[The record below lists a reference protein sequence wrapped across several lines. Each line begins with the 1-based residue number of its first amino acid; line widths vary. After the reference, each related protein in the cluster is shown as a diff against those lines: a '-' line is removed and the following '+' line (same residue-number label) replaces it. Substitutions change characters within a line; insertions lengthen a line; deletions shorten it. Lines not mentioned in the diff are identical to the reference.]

1 MKVLVTRPI
10 PEPAAARLHAEPGI
24 RATVLEEDAALE
36 RAVLLEAV
44 SQADVILSL
53 LTERM
58 DAELFDRS
66 PDLRMVANMAVG
78 FDNVDIDAAAAR
90 GIWVTNTPGVL
101 DGATADLAMALLL
114 AAARR
119 LPEAERFLRAGRYRR
134 WGPMLLCGQEVH
146 GRTLGILGMG
156 RIGEAV
162 ARRARLGF
170 GMQILYWD
178 ERVRPD
184 LERELGVRRT
194 DLDTLLG
201 AADFVSIHLPLTE
214 STAGLID
221 ADRLARMKP
230 TAVFVNT
237 ARGPI
242 VDEAAL
248 AAALRSGG
256 IWAAGLDVFERE
268 PEVHPGLLELD
279 NAVLLPHIASASIPT
294 RLAMAELAVDNVL
307 ALHRGE
313 PPLTPVVRGVVHAA
327 P

>member
-1 MKVLVTRPI
+1 MKLLVTRPI
-10 PEPAAARLHAEPGI
+10 PEEAVARLRAEPGVD
-24 RATVLEEDAALE
+24 TTMLEEDAAMD
-36 RAVLLEAV
+36 RGLLLDAAAD
-44 SQADVILSL
+44 ADVILAL

-58 DAELFDRS
+58 DGEVFDRS

-78 FDNVDIDAAAAR
+78 FDNVDIDEAAAR

-101 DGATADLAMALLL
+101 DGATADLAVALLL

-119 LPEAERFLRAGRYRR
+119 LPESERFLRAGRYKR

-170 GMQILYWD
+170 GMEIIYWD
-178 ERVRPD
+178 ERGRAD
-184 LERELGVRRT
+184 LEEELGVRRT

-214 STAGLID
+214 GTAGLID
-221 ADRLARMKP
+221 AERLGRMKP
-230 TAVFVNT
+230 TAVLVNT

-242 VDEAAL
+242 VDEGAL
-248 AAALRSGG
+248 AAALRSGA

-268 PEVHPGLLELD
+268 PEVHPDLIELE

-294 RLAMAELAVDNVL
+294 RLAMAELAVSNVL

-313 PPLTPVVRGVVHAA
+313 DPPTPVVRGTR
-327 P
+327 

>member
-10 PEPAAARLHAEPGI
+10 PAPAVERLQAERGIEARMLK
-24 RATVLEEDAALE
+24 EDAALD
-36 RAVLLEAV
+36 RATLLDAAGD
-44 SQADVILSL
+44 ADVILAL

-58 DAELFDRS
+58 DAELFDRAS
-66 PDLRMVANMAVG
+66 NLRLVANMAVG
-78 FDNVDIDAAAAR
+78 FDNVDIAAAAAR

-134 WGPMLLCGQEVH
+134 WGPMLLTGQEVH

-162 ARRARLGF
+162 ARRARFGF
-170 GMQILYWD
+170 DMEILYWD
-178 ERVRPD
+178 ERGRPD
-184 LERELGVRRT
+184 LEREFGVRRC
-194 DLDTLLG
+194 DLNELLR

-214 STAGLID
+214 GTTGLIGED
-221 ADRLARMKP
+221 ELARMKP
-230 TAVFVNT
+230 TAVLVNT

-248 AAALRSGG
+248 VAALRSGV

-268 PEVHPGLLELD
+268 PEVHPDLLELD

-294 RLAMAELAVDNVL
+294 RLAMAQLAVDNVL

-313 PPLTPVVRGVVHAA
+313 EPPTPVVRGRR
-327 P
+327 

>member
-1 MKVLVTRPI
+1 MRLLVTRPI
-10 PEPAAARLHAEPGI
+10 PDQAAERLRAEPGVE
-24 RATVLEEDAALE
+24 ATVLEDDAAMD
-36 RAVLLEAV
+36 RAVLLGAA
-44 SQADVILSL
+44 SQADAILSL

-58 DAELFDRS
+58 DAELFDRA
-66 PDLRMVANMAVG
+66 PGLRMVANMAVG

-170 GMQILYWD
+170 GMEILYWD

-184 LERELGVRRT
+184 LKRELDVRRT
-194 DLDTLLG
+194 DLDTLLDT
-201 AADFVSIHLPLTE
+201 ADFVSIHLPLTTD
-214 STAGLID
+214 TAGLID
-221 ADRLARMKP
+221 ACRLARMKP
-230 TAVFVNT
+230 TAVLVNT

-248 AAALRSGG
+248 AAALRSGV

-268 PEVHPGLLELD
+268 PEVCPDLLELD
-279 NAVLLPHIASASIPT
+279 NAVLLPHVASASIPT
-294 RLAMAELAVDNVL
+294 RLAMAQLAADNIL

-313 PPLTPVVRGVVHAA
+313 IPPTPVVRGTR
-327 P
+327 

>member
-1 MKVLVTRPI
+1 MKLLVTRPI
-10 PEPAAARLHAEPGI
+10 PAEAEARLRAEPGVET
-24 RATVLEEDAALE
+24 TVLEEDAALD
-36 RAVLLEAV
+36 RAVLLEAA
-44 SQADVILSL
+44 SQADVILAL

-66 PDLRMVANMAVG
+66 PRLRMVANMAVG
-78 FDNVDIDAAAAR
+78 FDNVDTRAASAR

-114 AAARR
+114 ATARR
-119 LPEAERFLRAGRYRR
+119 LPESERFLRAGRYER

-170 GMQILYWD
+170 GMELLYWD
-178 ERVRPD
+178 ERGRPD
-184 LERELGVRRT
+184 LEQELGARRT
-194 DLDTLLG
+194 DLETLLG
-201 AADFVSIHLPLTE
+201 ASDFVSIHLPLTE
-214 STAGLID
+214 GTTGLID
-221 ADRLARMKP
+221 AERLARMKP
-230 TAVFVNT
+230 TAVLVNT

-242 VDEAAL
+242 VEEAAL
-248 AAALRSGG
+248 AAALRSGA

-268 PEVHPGLLELD
+268 PEVHPDLLELD

-294 RLAMAELAVDNVL
+294 RLAMADLAASNIL

-313 PPLTPVVRGVVHAA
+313 EPPTPVVRGTR
-327 P
+327 

>member
-1 MKVLVTRPI
+1 MKLLVTRPI
-10 PEPAAARLHAEPGI
+10 PDQAAARLRAEPGVE
-24 RATVLEEDAALE
+24 ATVLEEDAALE
-36 RAVLLEAV
+36 RVVLLEAA
-44 SQADVILSL
+44 SQADAILSL

-58 DAELFDRS
+58 DAELFDRA
-66 PDLRMVANMAVG
+66 PGLRMVANMAVG

-170 GMQILYWD
+170 GMEILYWD
-178 ERVRPD
+178 ERSRPD
-184 LERELGVRRT
+184 LERELDVRRT

-201 AADFVSIHLPLTE
+201 AADFVSIHLPLTTD
-214 STAGLID
+214 TAGLID
-221 ADRLARMKP
+221 ACRLARMKP
-230 TAVFVNT
+230 TAVLVNT

-248 AAALRSGG
+248 ASALRSGV

-268 PEVHPGLLELD
+268 PEVCPDLLELD
-279 NAVLLPHIASASIPT
+279 NAVLLPHVASASIPT
-294 RLAMAELAVDNVL
+294 RLAMAQLAADNIL

-313 PPLTPVVRGVVHAA
+313 IPPTPVVRGTR
-327 P
+327 

>member
-10 PEPAAARLHAEPGI
+10 PAEAVARLRAEPGI
-24 RATVLEEDAALE
+24 DAVVLEEDAAMD
-36 RAVLLEAV
+36 RAVLLDAV
-44 SQADVILSL
+44 ADADVVLAL
-53 LTERM
+53 LTERV
-58 DAELFDRS
+58 DAELFDRA
-66 PDLRMVANMAVG
+66 PALRMVANMAVG
-78 FDNVDIDAAAAR
+78 FDNVVIAAAEAR

-146 GRTLGILGMG
+146 GSTLGILGMG

-170 GMQILYWD
+170 GMDVLYWD
-178 ERVRPD
+178 ERGRAD
-184 LERELGVRRT
+184 LEGELGVRRT
-194 DLDTLLG
+194 ELPELLEVS
-201 AADFVSIHLPLTE
+201 DFVSIHLPLTDG
-214 STAGLID
+214 TRGLIG
-221 ADRLARMKP
+221 ADELARMKP
-230 TAVFVNT
+230 TAVLVNT

-248 AAALRSGG
+248 ARALRSGT
-256 IWAAGLDVFERE
+256 IRAAGLDVFERE
-268 PEVHPGLLELD
+268 PEVHPDLLELD
-279 NAVLLPHIASASIPT
+279 NAVLLPHIASASVST

-313 PPLTPVVRGVVHAA
+313 APPTPVVVGTR
-327 P
+327 

>member
-1 MKVLVTRPI
+1 MKLLVTRPI
-10 PEPAAARLHAEPGI
+10 PEQAVARLRAEPGVKT
-24 RATVLEEDAALE
+24 TVLEEDVAMD
-36 RAVLLEAV
+36 RAVLLEAAAG
-44 SQADVILSL
+44 ADTILAL

-66 PDLRMVANMAVG
+66 PSLRMVANMAVG
-78 FDNVDIDAAAAR
+78 FDNVDVDAAAAR

-170 GMQILYWD
+170 GMEILYWD
-178 ERVRPD
+178 ERGRPD
-184 LERELGVRRT
+184 LEQELGARRT

-201 AADFVSIHLPLTE
+201 ASDFVSIHLPLTE
-214 STAGLID
+214 GTTGLID
-221 ADRLARMKP
+221 AERLAQMKP
-230 TAVFVNT
+230 TAVLVNT
-237 ARGPI
+237 ARGPV

-248 AAALRSGG
+248 AAALRSGA

-268 PEVHPGLLELD
+268 PEVHLDLLELD

-313 PPLTPVVRGVVHAA
+313 DPPTPVVRGTR
-327 P
+327 

>member
-1 MKVLVTRPI
+1 MKLLVTRPI
-10 PEPAAARLHAEPGI
+10 PEQAVARLRAEPGVET
-24 RATVLEEDAALE
+24 TVLEEDVAMD
-36 RAVLLEAV
+36 RAVLLEAAAG
-44 SQADVILSL
+44 ADTILAL

-66 PDLRMVANMAVG
+66 PSLRMVANMAVG
-78 FDNVDIDAAAAR
+78 FDNVDVEAAAAR

-170 GMQILYWD
+170 GMEILYWD
-178 ERVRPD
+178 ERGRPD
-184 LERELGVRRT
+184 LEQELGAGRT

-201 AADFVSIHLPLTE
+201 ASDFVSIHLPLTE
-214 STAGLID
+214 GTTGLID
-221 ADRLARMKP
+221 AERLAQMKP
-230 TAVFVNT
+230 TAVLVNT
-237 ARGPI
+237 ARGPV

-248 AAALRSGG
+248 AAALRSGA

-268 PEVHPGLLELD
+268 PEVHPDLLELD

-313 PPLTPVVRGVVHAA
+313 DPPTPVVRGTR
-327 P
+327 

>member
-1 MKVLVTRPI
+1 MKLLVTRPI
-10 PEPAAARLHAEPGI
+10 PEEAAARLRAEPGVD
-24 RATVLEEDAALE
+24 TTMLEEDAAMD
-36 RAVLLEAV
+36 RGLLLDAAAD
-44 SQADVILSL
+44 ADVILAL

-58 DAELFDRS
+58 DGEVFDRS

-78 FDNVDIDAAAAR
+78 FDNVDIDEAAAR

-101 DGATADLAMALLL
+101 DGATADLAVALLL

-119 LPEAERFLRAGRYRR
+119 LPESERFLRAGRYKR

-170 GMQILYWD
+170 GMEILYWD
-178 ERVRPD
+178 ERGRSD
-184 LERELGVRRT
+184 LEKELGVRRT

-214 STAGLID
+214 GTGGLID
-221 ADRLARMKP
+221 AERLGRMKP
-230 TAVFVNT
+230 TAVLVNT

-242 VDEAAL
+242 VDEGAL
-248 AAALRSGG
+248 AAALRSGA

-268 PEVHPGLLELD
+268 PEVHPDLIELD

-294 RLAMAELAVDNVL
+294 RLAMAELAVSNVL

-313 PPLTPVVRGVVHAA
+313 DPPTPVVRGTR
-327 P
+327 

>member
-1 MKVLVTRPI
+1 MKLLVTRPI
-10 PEPAAARLHAEPGI
+10 PEEAVARLRAEPGVDT
-24 RATVLEEDAALE
+24 TVLEEGAAQD
-36 RAVLLEAV
+36 RAVLLEAA
-44 SQADVILSL
+44 SQADVILAL
-53 LTERM
+53 LTEHM
-58 DAELFDRS
+58 DGEVFDRS

-78 FDNVDIDAAAAR
+78 FDNVDIDEAAKR

-119 LPEAERFLRAGRYRR
+119 LPESERFLRAGRYKR

-170 GMQILYWD
+170 GMEILYWD
-178 ERVRPD
+178 ERGRAD
-184 LERELGVRRT
+184 LEKELGVRRT

-214 STAGLID
+214 GTGGLID
-221 ADRLARMKP
+221 AERLGRMKP
-230 TAVFVNT
+230 TAVLVNT

-242 VDEAAL
+242 VDEGAL
-248 AAALRSGG
+248 AAALRSGA

-268 PEVHPGLLELD
+268 PEVHPDLIELD

-294 RLAMAELAVDNVL
+294 RLAMAELAASNIL
-307 ALHRGE
+307 ALPRGE
-313 PPLTPVVRGVVHAA
+313 APPTPVVRGTR
-327 P
+327 

>member
-1 MKVLVTRPI
+1 MKLLVTRPI
-10 PEPAAARLHAEPGI
+10 PEEAEARLRAEPGVET
-24 RATVLEEDAALE
+24 TVLDEDAAMD
-36 RAVLLEAV
+36 RAVLLEAA
-44 SQADVILSL
+44 SQADVILAL

-66 PDLRMVANMAVG
+66 PRLRMVANMAVG
-78 FDNVDIDAAAAR
+78 FDNVDIDAAR
-90 GIWVTNTPGVL
+90 KLGIWVTNTPGVL

-114 AAARR
+114 ATARR
-119 LPEAERFLRAGRYRR
+119 LPESERFLRAGRYKR

-170 GMQILYWD
+170 GMELLYWD
-178 ERVRPD
+178 ERGRPD
-184 LERELGVRRT
+184 LEQELGARRT
-194 DLDTLLG
+194 DLETLLG
-201 AADFVSIHLPLTE
+201 GSDFVSIHLPLTE
-214 STAGLID
+214 GTTGLID
-221 ADRLARMKP
+221 AERLARMKP
-230 TAVFVNT
+230 TAVLVNT

-248 AAALRSGG
+248 AAALRSGA

-268 PEVHPGLLELD
+268 PEVHPDLLELD

-294 RLAMAELAVDNVL
+294 RLAMADLAASNIL

-313 PPLTPVVRGVVHAA
+313 EPPTPVVRGTR
-327 P
+327 

>member
-1 MKVLVTRPI
+1 MKLLVTRPI
-10 PEPAAARLHAEPGI
+10 PDQATARLRAEPGVET
-24 RATVLEEDAALE
+24 TVLEEDTAMD
-36 RAVLLEAV
+36 RAVLLDEAAG
-44 SQADVILSL
+44 ADVILAL

-58 DAELFDRS
+58 DAELFDRAAN
-66 PDLRMVANMAVG
+66 LRMVANMAVG
-78 FDNVDIDAAAAR
+78 FDNVDTSAAAAR

-134 WGPMLLCGQEVH
+134 WGPMLLTGQEVH

-170 GMQILYWD
+170 GMEILYWD
-178 ERVRPD
+178 ERGRPD
-184 LERELGVRRT
+184 LEQELGVRRT
-194 DLDTLLG
+194 DLGTLLG
-201 AADFVSIHLPLTE
+201 SADFVSIHLPLTE
-214 STAGLID
+214 DTAGLID
-221 ADRLARMKP
+221 GARLARMKP
-230 TAVFVNT
+230 SAVLVNT

-248 AAALRSGG
+248 AAALRSGA

-268 PEVHPGLLELD
+268 PEVHADLLELD
-279 NAVLLPHIASASIPT
+279 SAVLLPHIASASIPT
-294 RLAMAELAVDNVL
+294 RLAMAQLAVDNVL

-313 PPLTPVVRGVVHAA
+313 DPPTPVVRGTR
-327 P
+327 

>member
-1 MKVLVTRPI
+1 MRI
-10 PEPAAARLHAEPGI
+10 PMTTLAALLAA
-24 RATVLEEDAALE
+24 VEDA
-36 RAVLLEAV
+36 
-44 SQADVILSL
+44 DVVLSL

-58 DAELFDRS
+58 DAELFDRA
-66 PDLRMVANMAVG
+66 PRLRMVANMAVG
-78 FDNVDIDAAAAR
+78 FDNVDIDAAAER
-90 GIWVTNTPGVL
+90 GLWVTNTPGVL

-134 WGPMLLCGQEVH
+134 WGPVLLCGQEVH

-162 ARRARLGF
+162 ARRARRGF
-170 GMQILYWD
+170 DMEILYWD
-178 ERVRPD
+178 ERARPN
-184 LERELGVRRT
+184 LEAELDARKT
-194 DLDTLLG
+194 DLDTLL
-201 AADFVSIHLPLTE
+201 AASDFVSIHLPLTE
-214 STAGLID
+214 GTAGLID

-230 TAVFVNT
+230 SAVLVNT

-268 PEVHPGLLELD
+268 PEVHPELLGLD

-294 RLAMAELAVDNVL
+294 RLAMAELAVSNVL
-307 ALHRGE
+307 ALYRGDE
-313 PPLTPVVRGVVHAA
+313 PPTPVVRGTR
-327 P
+327 

>member
-1 MKVLVTRPI
+1 MKLLVTRPI
-10 PEPAAARLHAEPGI
+10 PEEAVARLRAEPGVET
-24 RATVLEEDAALE
+24 TVLEEDAALD
-36 RAVLLEAV
+36 RAVLLEAA
-44 SQADVILSL
+44 SQADVILAL

-78 FDNVDIDAAAAR
+78 FDNVDIDAAEAR

-101 DGATADLAMALLL
+101 DGATADLAVALLL

-119 LPEAERFLRAGRYRR
+119 LPESERFLRAGKYKR

-170 GMQILYWD
+170 GMEILYWD
-178 ERVRPD
+178 ELGRPD
-184 LERELGVRRT
+184 LERELGARSS
-194 DLDTLLG
+194 DLDELLG
-201 AADFVSIHLPLTE
+201 ASDFVSIHLPLTE

-221 ADRLARMKP
+221 AERLGRMKR
-230 TAVFVNT
+230 TAVLVNT

-248 AAALRSGG
+248 AAALRSGA

-268 PEVHPGLLELD
+268 PEVHPELLDLD

-313 PPLTPVVRGVVHAA
+313 EPPTPVVRGTR
-327 P
+327 

>member
-10 PEPAAARLHAEPGI
+10 PEQAAARLLAEPGLET
-24 RATVLEEDAALE
+24 TVLEEDAALD
-36 RAVLLEAV
+36 RAVLLEKA
-44 SQADVILSL
+44 SGADVIVAL

-58 DAELFDRS
+58 DAELFDIS
-66 PDLRMVANMAVG
+66 PNLRMVANMAVG
-78 FDNVDIDAAAAR
+78 FDNVDTCAAAAR

-134 WGPMLLCGQEVH
+134 WGPMLLTGQEVH

-170 GMQILYWD
+170 GMEILYWD
-178 ERVRPD
+178 ERGRPD
-184 LERELGVRRT
+184 LQEELGVRRT

-214 STAGLID
+214 DTAGLID
-221 ADRLARMKP
+221 GARLARMKP
-230 TAVFVNT
+230 SAVLVNT

-248 AAALRSGG
+248 AAALRSGA

-268 PEVHPGLLELD
+268 PEVHPDLLGLD

-313 PPLTPVVRGVVHAA
+313 EPPTPVVRGR
-327 P
+327 

>member
-1 MKVLVTRPI
+1 MKLLVTRPI
-10 PEPAAARLHAEPGI
+10 PEPAVARLVAEPGVET
-24 RATVLEEDAALE
+24 TVLEEDAAMD
-36 RAVLLEAV
+36 RAVLLDEA
-44 SQADVILSL
+44 AGAEVILAL

-58 DAELFDRS
+58 DAELFDRAAN
-66 PDLRMVANMAVG
+66 LRMVANMAVG
-78 FDNVDIDAAAAR
+78 FDNVDTSAAAAR

-134 WGPMLLCGQEVH
+134 WGPMLLTGQEVH

-170 GMQILYWD
+170 DMEILYWD
-178 ERVRPD
+178 ERGRPD
-184 LERELGVRRT
+184 LEEELGVRRA
-194 DLDTLLG
+194 DLDNLLG
-201 AADFVSIHLPLTE
+201 VADFVSIHLPLTE
-214 STAGLID
+214 DTAGLID
-221 ADRLARMKP
+221 AARLARMKP
-230 TAVFVNT
+230 SAVLVNT

-248 AAALRSGG
+248 ATALRSGA

-268 PEVHPGLLELD
+268 PKVYPDLLELD

-294 RLAMAELAVDNVL
+294 RLAMAQLAVDNVL

-313 PPLTPVVRGVVHAA
+313 DPPTPVVRGTR
-327 P
+327 

>member
-1 MKVLVTRPI
+1 MKLLVTRPI
-10 PEPAAARLHAEPGI
+10 PEPAEARVRAEPGVE
-24 RATVLEEDAALE
+24 ATVLEEDAALD
-36 RAVLLEAV
+36 RAVLLHAA
-44 SQADVILSL
+44 SGADAILAL

-58 DAELFDRS
+58 NAELFDRS
-66 PDLRMVANMAVG
+66 PNLRMVANMAVG

-134 WGPMLLCGQEVH
+134 WGPLLLCGQEVH
-146 GRTLGILGMG
+146 GRTLGILGLG

-170 GMQILYWD
+170 SMEILYWD
-178 ERVRPD
+178 DRGRPD
-184 LERELGVRRT
+184 LEQELGARRT

-221 ADRLARMKP
+221 ADRLAQMKS
-230 TAVFVNT
+230 TAVLVNT
-237 ARGPI
+237 ARGPL

-268 PEVHPGLLELD
+268 PEVHPDLPGLD

-294 RLAMAELAVDNVL
+294 RLAMADLAVDNIL

-313 PPLTPVVRGVVHAA
+313 APPTPVVRGTR
-327 P
+327 

>member
-1 MKVLVTRPI
+1 MKLLVTRPI
-10 PEPAAARLHAEPGI
+10 PEQAVARLRAEPGVET
-24 RATVLEEDAALE
+24 TVLEEDVAMD
-36 RAVLLEAV
+36 RAVLLEAA
-44 SQADVILSL
+44 SRADVILAL
-53 LTERM
+53 LTEGM

-66 PDLRMVANMAVG
+66 PNLRMVANMAVG

-119 LPEAERFLRAGRYRR
+119 LPEAERFLRAGRYKR
-134 WGPMLLCGQEVH
+134 WGPILLCGQEVH

-170 GMQILYWD
+170 GMEILYWD
-178 ERVRPD
+178 ERGRPC

-194 DLDTLLG
+194 DLDALLG
-201 AADFVSIHLPLTE
+201 AADFVSIHLPLSE
-214 STAGLID
+214 GTAGLIN
-221 ADRLARMKP
+221 AERLARMKP
-230 TAVFVNT
+230 TAVLVNT

-248 AAALRSGG
+248 AAALRSGA

-268 PEVHPGLLELD
+268 PEVHPDLLELD

-294 RLAMAELAVDNVL
+294 RLAMAELAASNIL
-307 ALHRGE
+307 ALHRGDA
-313 PPLTPVVRGVVHAA
+313 PPTPVVRGTR
-327 P
+327 

>member
-1 MKVLVTRPI
+1 MKLLVTRPI
-10 PEPAAARLHAEPGI
+10 PEEAVARLRAEPGVDT
-24 RATVLEEDAALE
+24 TVLEEGAAQD
-36 RAVLLEAV
+36 RAVLLEAA
-44 SQADVILSL
+44 SQADVILAL
-53 LTERM
+53 LTEHM
-58 DAELFDRS
+58 DGEVFDRS

-78 FDNVDIDAAAAR
+78 FDNVDIDEAAKR

-119 LPEAERFLRAGRYRR
+119 LPESERFLRAGRYKR

-170 GMQILYWD
+170 GMEILYWD
-178 ERVRPD
+178 ERGRAD
-184 LERELGVRRT
+184 LEKELGVRRT

-214 STAGLID
+214 GTGGLID
-221 ADRLARMKP
+221 AERLGRMKP
-230 TAVFVNT
+230 TAVLVNT

-242 VDEAAL
+242 VDEGAL
-248 AAALRSGG
+248 AAALRSGA

-268 PEVHPGLLELD
+268 PEVHPDLIELD

-294 RLAMAELAVDNVL
+294 RLAMAELAASNIL

-313 PPLTPVVRGVVHAA
+313 DPPTPVVRGTR
-327 P
+327 

>member
-10 PEPAAARLHAEPGI
+10 PEEAAARLFAEPGVET
-24 RATVLEEDAALE
+24 TVLEEDAALD
-36 RAVLLEAV
+36 RAVLLEKAAG
-44 SQADVILSL
+44 ADVILAL

-58 DAELFDRS
+58 NAELFDVS
-66 PDLRMVANMAVG
+66 PNLRMVANMAVG
-78 FDNVDIDAAAAR
+78 FDNVDTEAAAAR

-134 WGPMLLCGQEVH
+134 WGPMLLTGQEVH

-170 GMQILYWD
+170 GMEILYWD
-178 ERVRPD
+178 ERGRPA
-184 LERELGVRRT
+184 LEAELGVRRT
-194 DLDTLLG
+194 DLDALLG

-214 STAGLID
+214 DTAGLID
-221 ADRLARMKP
+221 GDRLARMKP
-230 TAVFVNT
+230 SAVLVNT

-248 AAALRSGG
+248 AAALRSGVL
-256 IWAAGLDVFERE
+256 WAAGLDVFERE
-268 PEVHPGLLELD
+268 PEVHPDLLELD

-313 PPLTPVVRGVVHAA
+313 DPPTPVVRGSR
-327 P
+327 

>member
-1 MKVLVTRPI
+1 MKLLVTRPI
-10 PEPAAARLHAEPGI
+10 PEQVVARLRAEPGVET
-24 RATVLEEDAALE
+24 TVLEEDVAMD
-36 RAVLLEAV
+36 RAVLLEAAAN
-44 SQADVILSL
+44 ADTIVAL

-66 PDLRMVANMAVG
+66 PNLRMVANMAVG
-78 FDNVDIDAAAAR
+78 FDNVDVDAAAAR

-134 WGPMLLCGQEVH
+134 WGPMLLTGQEVH

-162 ARRARLGF
+162 ARRAQLGF
-170 GMQILYWD
+170 GMEILYWD
-178 ERVRPD
+178 ERGRPD
-184 LERELGVRRT
+184 LEQELGARRT

-201 AADFVSIHLPLTE
+201 ASDFVSIHLPLTE
-214 STAGLID
+214 GTTGLID
-221 ADRLARMKP
+221 AERLAQMKP
-230 TAVFVNT
+230 TAVLVNT
-237 ARGPI
+237 ARGPV

-248 AAALRSGG
+248 ALALRSGA

-268 PEVHPGLLELD
+268 PEVHPDLLELD

-313 PPLTPVVRGVVHAA
+313 DPPTPVVRGTR
-327 P
+327 

>member
-1 MKVLVTRPI
+1 MKLLVTRPI
-10 PEPAAARLHAEPGI
+10 PEPAVARLRAEPGVET
-24 RATVLEEDAALE
+24 TVFEDDVAMD
-36 RAVLLEAV
+36 RTVLLEAA
-44 SQADVILSL
+44 ADADAILAL

-58 DAELFDRS
+58 DEELFDRS
-66 PDLRMVANMAVG
+66 PHLRMVANMAVG

-119 LPEAERFLRAGRYRR
+119 LPEAERFLRAGSYRR

-162 ARRARLGF
+162 ARRARFGF
-170 GMQILYWD
+170 DMEILYWD
-178 ERVRPD
+178 ERARPE
-184 LERELGVRRT
+184 LEAELGARRT
-194 DLDTLLG
+194 DLDQLLG
-201 AADFVSIHLPLTE
+201 AADFVSLHLPLTE
-214 STAGLID
+214 GTSGLID
-221 ADRLARMKP
+221 AERLARMKS
-230 TAVFVNT
+230 TAVLVNT

-248 AAALRSGG
+248 AAALRSGS

-268 PEVHPGLLELD
+268 PEVHPDLLELD

-294 RLAMAELAVDNVL
+294 RLAMAELAASNVL

-313 PPLTPVVRGVVHAA
+313 DPPTPVVRGTR
-327 P
+327 

>member
-1 MKVLVTRPI
+1 MKLLVTRPI
-10 PEPAAARLHAEPGI
+10 PEQAVARLRAEPGVKT
-24 RATVLEEDAALE
+24 TVLEEDVAMD
-36 RAVLLEAV
+36 RAVLLEAAAG
-44 SQADVILSL
+44 ADTILAL

-66 PDLRMVANMAVG
+66 PSLRMVANMAVG
-78 FDNVDIDAAAAR
+78 FDNVDVDAAAAR

-134 WGPMLLCGQEVH
+134 WGPMLLTGQEVH

-170 GMQILYWD
+170 GMEILYWD
-178 ERVRPD
+178 ERGRPD
-184 LERELGVRRT
+184 LEQELGARRT

-201 AADFVSIHLPLTE
+201 ASDFVSIHLPLTE
-214 STAGLID
+214 GTTGLID
-221 ADRLARMKP
+221 AERLAQMKP
-230 TAVFVNT
+230 TAVLVNT
-237 ARGPI
+237 ARGPV

-248 AAALRSGG
+248 AAALRSGA

-268 PEVHPGLLELD
+268 PEVHLDLLELD

-313 PPLTPVVRGVVHAA
+313 DPPTPVVRGTR
-327 P
+327 

>member
-10 PEPAAARLHAEPGI
+10 PAPAVARLRAEPAVET
-24 RATVLEEDAALE
+24 TVLEEDAAMD
-36 RAVLLEAV
+36 RAVLLEAAAG
-44 SQADVILSL
+44 ADAVLAL

-66 PDLRMVANMAVG
+66 PNLRMVANMAVG
-78 FDNVDIDAAAAR
+78 FDNVDVDAAAAR

-170 GMQILYWD
+170 GMEILYWD
-178 ERVRPD
+178 ERGRPD
-184 LERELGVRRT
+184 LEQELGARRT

-201 AADFVSIHLPLTE
+201 ASDFVSIHLPLTE
-214 STAGLID
+214 GTTGLID
-221 ADRLARMKP
+221 AERLAQMKP
-230 TAVFVNT
+230 TAVLVNT
-237 ARGPI
+237 ARGPV

-248 AAALRSGG
+248 AAALRSGA

-268 PEVHPGLLELD
+268 PEVHPDLLELD

-313 PPLTPVVRGVVHAA
+313 DPPTPVVRETR
-327 P
+327 

>member
-1 MKVLVTRPI
+1 MKLLVTRPI
-10 PEPAAARLHAEPGI
+10 PEEAEARLRAEPGVET
-24 RATVLEEDAALE
+24 TVLEEDAALD
-36 RAVLLEAV
+36 RAVLLEAA
-44 SQADVILSL
+44 SQADVILAL

-66 PDLRMVANMAVG
+66 PRLRMVANMAVG
-78 FDNVDIDAAAAR
+78 FDNVDIDSARKR

-119 LPEAERFLRAGRYRR
+119 LPESERFLRAGRYKR

-170 GMQILYWD
+170 GMELLYWD
-178 ERVRPD
+178 ERGRPD
-184 LERELGVRRT
+184 LEQELGARRT
-194 DLDTLLG
+194 DLETLLG
-201 AADFVSIHLPLTE
+201 SSDFVSIHLPLTE
-214 STAGLID
+214 GTAGLID
-221 ADRLARMKP
+221 AERLARMKP
-230 TAVFVNT
+230 TAVLVNT

-248 AAALRSGG
+248 AAALRSGA

-268 PEVHPGLLELD
+268 PEVHPDLLELD

-294 RLAMAELAVDNVL
+294 RLAMADLAASNIL

-313 PPLTPVVRGVVHAA
+313 EPPTPVVRGTR
-327 P
+327 

>member
-10 PEPAAARLHAEPGI
+10 PEPAVERLRAEP
-24 RATVLEEDAALE
+24 ATETRMLEEGAALD
-36 RAVLLEAV
+36 RAALLNAASE
-44 SQADVILSL
+44 ADVIVAL

-58 DAELFDRS
+58 DAELFDRAS
-66 PDLRMVANMAVG
+66 SLRMVANMAVG
-78 FDNVDIDAAAAR
+78 FDNVDIAAAEAR

-101 DGATADLAMALLL
+101 DGATADLALALLL

-134 WGPMLLCGQEVH
+134 WGPMLLTGQEVH

-162 ARRARLGF
+162 ARRAGLGF
-170 GMQILYWD
+170 GMEILYWD
-178 ERVRPD
+178 ERERPD
-184 LERELGVRRT
+184 LERELGARRT
-194 DLDTLLG
+194 DLDGLLG

-214 STAGLID
+214 GTTGLIG
-221 ADRLARMKP
+221 ADELARMKP
-230 TAVFVNT
+230 TAVLVNT

-242 VDEAAL
+242 VDEEAL
-248 AAALRSGG
+248 AAALRSGV

-268 PEVHPGLLELD
+268 PEIHPDLLDLD

-294 RLAMAELAVDNVL
+294 RLAMAQLAVDNVL

-313 PPLTPVVRGVVHAA
+313 DPPTPVVRGASRR
-327 P
+327 

>member
-1 MKVLVTRPI
+1 MKLLVTRPI
-10 PEPAAARLHAEPGI
+10 PEPAVARLRAEPGVET
-24 RATVLEEDAALE
+24 TVLEEDVAVD
-36 RAVLLEAV
+36 RAVLLEAAAG
-44 SQADVILSL
+44 ADIILAL

-66 PDLRMVANMAVG
+66 PNLRMVANMAVG
-78 FDNVDIDAAAAR
+78 FDNVDIEAAAAR

-162 ARRARLGF
+162 ARRAQLGF
-170 GMQILYWD
+170 GMEILYWD
-178 ERVRPD
+178 ERGRPD
-184 LERELGVRRT
+184 LEEELGARRT

-214 STAGLID
+214 GTAGLID
-221 ADRLARMKP
+221 AERLAQMRP
-230 TAVFVNT
+230 TAVLVNT

-248 AAALRSGG
+248 AAALRSGA

-268 PEVHPGLLELD
+268 PEVHPDLLELD

-294 RLAMAELAVDNVL
+294 RLAMAELAADNVL

-313 PPLTPVVRGVVHAA
+313 DPPTPVVRGTR
-327 P
+327 

>member
-1 MKVLVTRPI
+1 MKLLVTRPI
-10 PEPAAARLHAEPGI
+10 PEPAVARLRAEPEVETT
-24 RATVLEEDAALE
+24 ALEEDAAMD
-36 RAVLLEAV
+36 RAVLLEAAAG
-44 SQADVILSL
+44 ADAILAL

-66 PDLRMVANMAVG
+66 PNLRMVANMAVG

-134 WGPMLLCGQEVH
+134 WGPMLLTGQEVH

-162 ARRARLGF
+162 ARRARFGF
-170 GMQILYWD
+170 GMEVLYWD
-178 ERVRPD
+178 ERGRPD
-184 LERELGVRRT
+184 LEEELGARRT

-214 STAGLID
+214 GTGGLID
-221 ADRLARMKP
+221 AERLAQMKP
-230 TAVFVNT
+230 TAVLVNT

-248 AAALRSGG
+248 AAALRTGA

-268 PEVHPGLLELD
+268 PEVHPDLLELD

-307 ALHRGE
+307 ALHRGKD
-313 PPLTPVVRGVVHAA
+313 PPTPVVRGTR
-327 P
+327 

>member
-1 MKVLVTRPI
+1 MKKILVTRPI
-10 PEPAAARLHAEPGI
+10 PDAAVERLRAEPAVAVR
-24 RATVLEEDAALE
+24 VLEEDAAMD
-36 RAVLLEAV
+36 RGVLLEEA
-44 SQADVILSL
+44 ADAEVILAL

-66 PDLRMVANMAVG
+66 PGLRMVANMAVG
-78 FDNVDIDAAAAR
+78 FDNVDIEAAKAR

-101 DGATADLAMALLL
+101 DGATADLAIALLL

-119 LPEAERFLRAGRYRR
+119 LPESERFLRAGKYKR

-170 GMQILYWD
+170 GMEILYWD
-178 ERVRPD
+178 ELGRPD
-184 LERELGVRRT
+184 LERELGARRL
-194 DLDTLLG
+194 DLDELLG
-201 AADFVSIHLPLTE
+201 ASDFVSIHLPLTKG
-214 STAGLID
+214 TAGLID
-221 ADRLARMKP
+221 AERLARMKR
-230 TAVFVNT
+230 TAVLVNT

-248 AAALRSGG
+248 AAALRSGA

-268 PEVHPGLLELD
+268 PEVHPDLLELD

-307 ALHRGE
+307 ALYRGE
-313 PPLTPVVRGVVHAA
+313 EPPTPVVRGTR
-327 P
+327 

>member
-1 MKVLVTRPI
+1 MKLLVTRPI
-10 PEPAAARLHAEPGI
+10 PEEAVARLRAEPGVDT
-24 RATVLEEDAALE
+24 TVLEEGAAQD
-36 RAVLLEAV
+36 RAVFLEAA
-44 SQADVILSL
+44 SQADVILAL
-53 LTERM
+53 LTEHM
-58 DAELFDRS
+58 DGEVFDRS

-78 FDNVDIDAAAAR
+78 FDNVDIAEAAAR

-119 LPEAERFLRAGRYRR
+119 LPESERFLRAGRYKR

-170 GMQILYWD
+170 GMEILYWD
-178 ERVRPD
+178 ERGRAD
-184 LERELGVRRT
+184 LEKELGVRRT

-214 STAGLID
+214 GTGGLID
-221 ADRLARMKP
+221 AERLGRMKP
-230 TAVFVNT
+230 TAVLVNT

-242 VDEAAL
+242 VDEGAL
-248 AAALRSGG
+248 AAALRSGA

-268 PEVHPGLLELD
+268 PEVHPDLIELD

-294 RLAMAELAVDNVL
+294 RLAMAELAVSNVL

-313 PPLTPVVRGVVHAA
+313 DPPTPVVRGTR
-327 P
+327 

>member
-10 PEPAAARLHAEPGI
+10 PEPAIARLLAEPGVET
-24 RATVLEEDAALE
+24 TVLEEDAAMD
-36 RAVLLEAV
+36 RAVLLDEAAG
-44 SQADVILSL
+44 ADAILAL

-58 DAELFDRS
+58 DAELFDLA
-66 PDLRMVANMAVG
+66 PNLRMVANMAVG
-78 FDNVDIDAAAAR
+78 FDNVDTGAAAAR

-134 WGPMLLCGQEVH
+134 WGPMLLTGQEVH

-170 GMQILYWD
+170 DMEILYWD
-178 ERVRPD
+178 ERGRPD
-184 LERELGVRRT
+184 LEEELGVRRS
-194 DLDTLLG
+194 DLDALFG
-201 AADFVSIHLPLTE
+201 AADFVSIHLPLTAD
-214 STAGLID
+214 TAGLID
-221 ADRLARMKP
+221 GARLARLKP
-230 TAVFVNT
+230 SAVLVNT

-248 AAALRSGG
+248 ADALRSGAL
-256 IWAAGLDVFERE
+256 WAAGLDVFERE
-268 PEVHPGLLELD
+268 PQVHPDLLELD

-294 RLAMAELAVDNVL
+294 RLAMAQLAVDNVL

-313 PPLTPVVRGVVHAA
+313 EPPTPIVRGTR
-327 P
+327 